1 MGRVNPLPPSAQG
14 KTNME
19 SKIQEIYDRLS
30 TDQAFAEELKKF
42 LKNKK
47 IESAEDGMTAFVEF
61 AKLHGY
67 DITPDDMQAF
77 IESQC
82 KALTEEELEKINAA
96 GAGGFCI
103 IIGWGWNE
111 AYGIGW
117 TKCSI
122 IGAGLGPT
130 WKDSNDP
137 ANKEDSA
144 LAKKIVEKIA
154 NSGPGSP
161 KNSF

>member
-1 MGRVNPLPPSAQG
+1 M
-14 KTNME
+14 
-19 SKIQEIYDRLS
+19 IQEIYNRLT

-42 LKNKK
+42 FENKK
-47 IESAEDGMTAFVEF
+47 IESAADEAALLVEFANSQGYDVTADDVQAFVE
-61 AKLHGY
+61 KQY
-67 DITPDDMQAF
+67 
-77 IESQC
+77 E
-82 KALTEEELEKINAA
+82 ALSEEELEKINAA